1 MTKSEFEKLGFRIE
15 FLPSGRINICN
26 KLQFAI
32 NGIKTII
39 CTKGE
44 YQRTFEVKSVSELFS
59 YINKIEFI

>member
-1 MTKSEFEKLGFRIE
+1 MTKNEFEKLGFRIDI
-15 FLPSGRINICN
+15 LPSGRINISN

-32 NGIKTII
+32 NGIKAII

-44 YQRTFEVKSVSELFS
+44 YQRTFEQKTVPALLS